1 MNFPT
6 STHLSEVK
14 YRILRAVMLTAI
26 LALCLVAG
34 INLIN
39 LRPLVN
45 ILLPIAAAGLIGLLL
60 LTARREKYRYLIKLS
75 MMVFLT
81 NIYLFVAWKTSPG
94 SYSAMSFYAVLLIF
108 VSILLSEKTYEYLIP
123 FVGLLEMIY
132 LLFTEPFY
140 PDQYRLYSS
149 LSARAFDLSINF
161 SVVIIILF
169 VIVITLNLYF
179 DDEHQR
185 LFKNSITDQL
195 TGIYNRRYLYNQL
208 EQLHAQAKVNRDAK
222 AYSLLMID
230 INHFKKIN
238 DNYGHSAGDEVLV
251 ALGAI
256 LRSSCRKND
265 FPTRFGGDE
274 FILVLPN
281 TSEVEAQ
288 LVADRIREA
297 FVPIASQYNQD
308 NLSLGIAVA
317 SYEGQSIEAMIQQ
330 VDDHLYK
337 AKRAMKGYQ

>member
-1 MNFPT
+1 MKFPT
-6 STHLSEVK
+6 SAHLSEVK
-14 YRILRAVMLTAI
+14 YRVLKAVMLTAI

-39 LRPLVN
+39 MRPAVN
-45 ILLPIAAAGLIGLLL
+45 VLLPLGSAAIVTGLYYMAKIE
-60 LTARREKYRYLIKLS
+60 RYRYFIKLL

-81 NIYLFVAWKTSPG
+81 NIYLFIAWKTSPG

-108 VSILLSEKTYEYLIP
+108 VGILLSEKKYEYLIP

-132 LLFTEPFY
+132 LLFTEPLR
-140 PDQYRLYSS
+140 PEQYHLYTS

-161 SVVIIILF
+161 SVVIIIFF

-185 LFKNSITDQL
+185 LFHTSITDQL
-195 TGIYNRRYLYNQL
+195 TGIYNRRYLYTQL
-208 EQLHAQAKVNRDAK
+208 EVLHAKAKNTPAEIS
-222 AYSLLMID
+222 YSLLMID
-230 INHFKKIN
+230 INHFKRIN
-238 DNYGHSAGDEVLV
+238 DNYGHPVGDEVLV
-251 ALGAI
+251 KLGAI

-281 TSEVEAQ
+281 TSVIEAQ

-297 FVPIASQYNQD
+297 FSPIATQYNHD
-308 NLSLGIAVA
+308 GLSLGIAVA
-317 SYEGQSIEAMIQQ
+317 SYNGQSIDDMIQQ

-337 AKRAMKGYQ
+337 AKRAMKGI